1 MSLLT
6 SNAKPAKRVNPTGK
20 PTFSNIRKLL
30 SPTLFYV
37 ASIVIGIVMF
47 LPFFWSLMTSIKP
60 SEEIFSIPLR
70 WFPSSLT
77 FEHYIKAFTTVPFG
91 LYFWNSL
98 ILATSGVLANLFFGS
113 LSGYAFAKLKFKGDK
128 LIFSILL
135 AAMMIPGIV
144 TMIPSFYVLKH
155 FPLVGGNDWFG
166 AGGNGFMN
174 SFWGIILPG
183 ASGSFAV
190 FFMRQFYLSLPSDM
204 MEMARIEGCK
214 EFRIFWN
221 IYMPLTKP
229 ALATLGIFTFQAGW
243 NSFLWPMI
251 VLSDPNKATI
261 QMGLQAFSYNFQTDY
276 GPMMAGAL
284 IAIVP
289 ILILFLML
297 QKYFEQGIAFSGIKG

>member
-1 MSLLT
+1 MI
-6 SNAKPAKRVNPTGK
+6 GK
-20 PTFSNIRKLL
+20 M
-30 SPTLFYV
+30 LFYAV
-37 ASIVIGIVMF
+37 SIAIAVVMF
-47 LPFFWSLMTSIKP
+47 LPFFWSLMTSLKP
-60 SEEIFSIPLR
+60 SNEIFSIPIQWL
-70 WFPSSLT
+70 PSEVTL
-77 FEHYIKAFTTVPFG
+77 EHYRKAFTTVPFG

-98 ILATSGVLANLFFGS
+98 VLAVSGVLANLFFGS
-113 LSGYAFAKLKFKGDK
+113 LSGYAFAKLSFRGNKAMFRV
-128 LIFSILL
+128 LL

-155 FPLVGGNDWFG
+155 FPLVGGNDLLG
-166 AGGNGFMN
+166 GGGNGFLN

-190 FFMRQFYLSLPSDM
+190 FFMRQFFLTLPSDM

-221 IYMPLTKP
+221 IYLPLTKP

-251 VLSDPNKATI
+251 ILNDPDKATI
-261 QMGLQAFSYNFQTDY
+261 QMGLQAFSYNYQTDY

-284 IAIVP
+284 IAILP
-289 ILILFLML
+289 ILVLFLLL
-297 QKYFEQGIAFSGIKG
+297 QKYFVQGIAFTGVKG

>member
-1 MSLLT
+1 MI
-6 SNAKPAKRVNPTGK
+6 GK
-20 PTFSNIRKLL
+20 M
-30 SPTLFYV
+30 LFYAV
-37 ASIVIGIVMF
+37 SIAIAVVMF
-47 LPFFWSLMTSIKP
+47 LPFFWSLMTSLKP
-60 SEEIFSIPLR
+60 SNEIFSIPIQWL
-70 WFPSSLT
+70 PSEVTL
-77 FEHYIKAFTTVPFG
+77 EHYRKAFTTVPFG

-98 ILATSGVLANLFFGS
+98 VLAVSGVLANLFFGS
-113 LSGYAFAKLKFKGDK
+113 LSGYAFAKLNFRGNKAMFRV
-128 LIFSILL
+128 LL

-155 FPLVGGNDWFG
+155 FPLVGGNDLLG
-166 AGGNGFMN
+166 GGGNGFLN

-190 FFMRQFYLSLPSDM
+190 FFMRQFFLTLPSDM

-221 IYMPLTKP
+221 IYLPLTKP

-251 VLSDPNKATI
+251 ILNDPDKATI
-261 QMGLQAFSYNFQTDY
+261 QMGLQAFSYNYQTDY

-284 IAIVP
+284 IAILP
-289 ILILFLML
+289 ILVLFLLL
-297 QKYFEQGIAFSGIKG
+297 QKYFVQGIAFTGVKG

>member
-1 MSLLT
+1 MSTSSSKRSATAPYAAPAISHSTRLLAG
-6 SNAKPAKRVNPTGK
+6 NV
-20 PTFSNIRKLL
+20 
-30 SPTLFYV
+30 LFYV
-37 ASIVIGIVMF
+37 VSVAIAIVMF
-47 LPFFWSLMTSIKP
+47 LPFFWSLMTSLKP
-60 SEEIFSIPLR
+60 SNEIFSIPIR
-70 WFPSSLT
+70 WLPSELT
-77 FEHYIKAFTTVPFG
+77 LEHYRKAFTTVPFG

-98 ILATSGVLANLFFGS
+98 VLAVAGVLANLFFGS
-113 LSGYAFAKLKFKGDK
+113 LSGYAFAKLNFRGNKALFRV
-128 LIFSILL
+128 LL

-155 FPLVGGNDWFG
+155 FPLVGGNDLLG

-190 FFMRQFYLSLPSDM
+190 FFMRQFFLTLPSDM

-221 IYMPLTKP
+221 IYWPLTKP

-251 VLSDPNKATI
+251 VLNDPDKATI
-261 QMGLQAFSYNFQTDY
+261 QMGLQAFSYNYKTDY

-284 IAIVP
+284 IAILP
-289 ILILFLML
+289 ILVLFLLL
-297 QKYFEQGIAFSGIKG
+297 QKYFVQGIAFSGVKG

>member
-1 MSLLT
+1 MHT
-6 SNAKPAKRVNPTGK
+6 PGYKARKWAG
-20 PTFSNIRKLL
+20 NI
-30 SPTLFYV
+30 LFYAV
-37 ASIVIGIVMF
+37 SISIAVFMF

-60 SEEIFSIPLR
+60 SEEIFSLPIR
-70 WFPSSLT
+70 WFPSSISW
-77 FEHYIKAFTTVPFG
+77 EHYRTAFTTVPFG

-98 ILATSGVLANLFFGS
+98 VLAIGGVIANLFFGS
-113 LSGYAFAKLKFKGDK
+113 LSGYAFAKLNFRLNKPLFMV
-128 LIFSILL
+128 LL

-144 TMIPSFYVLKH
+144 TMIPSFYVLKN
-155 FPLVGGNDWFG
+155 FPLIGGNDIFG
-166 AGGNGFMN
+166 SGGNGFMN
-174 SFWGIILPG
+174 SFWGVIIPG

-190 FFMRQFYLSLPSDM
+190 FFMRQFFMTLPTDM

-221 IYMPLTKP
+221 IYLPLTKP

-251 VLSDPNKATI
+251 VLNDPEKATI
-261 QMGLQAFSYNFQTDY
+261 QMGLKAFSYNYQTDF

-289 ILILFLML
+289 ILILFLVL
-297 QKYFEQGIAFSGIKG
+297 QKYFVQGIAFSGTKG

>member
-1 MSLLT
+1 MKTLPANRPANALT
-6 SNAKPAKRVNPTGK
+6 SSPALSYPARVMIGK
-20 PTFSNIRKLL
+20 M
-30 SPTLFYV
+30 LFYAV
-37 ASIVIGIVMF
+37 SIAIAVVMF
-47 LPFFWSLMTSIKP
+47 LPFFWSLMTSLKP
-60 SEEIFSIPLR
+60 SNEIFSIPIQWL
-70 WFPSSLT
+70 PSEVTL
-77 FEHYIKAFTTVPFG
+77 EHYRKAFTTVPFG

-98 ILATSGVLANLFFGS
+98 VLAVSGVLANLFFGS
-113 LSGYAFAKLKFKGDK
+113 LSGYAFAKLNFRGNKAMFRV
-128 LIFSILL
+128 LL

-155 FPLVGGNDWFG
+155 FPLVGGNDLLG
-166 AGGNGFMN
+166 GGGNGFLN

-190 FFMRQFYLSLPSDM
+190 FFMRQFFLTLPSDM

-221 IYMPLTKP
+221 IYLPLTKP

-251 VLSDPNKATI
+251 ILNDPDKATI
-261 QMGLQAFSYNFQTDY
+261 QMGLQAFSYNYQTDY

-284 IAIVP
+284 IAILP
-289 ILILFLML
+289 ILVLFLLL
-297 QKYFEQGIAFSGIKG
+297 QKYFVQGIAFTGVKG